1 MDILFQKTTCY
12 FNEYS
17 SPDRLKFISNFDGS
31 AGTSNNFKNKNYLFV
46 DGDTLYKKS
55 QSGKTLI

>member
-1 MDILFQKTTCY
+1 MMTY

-31 AGTSNNFKNKNYLFV
+31 AGLAIILKNKNYLFV
-46 DGDTLYKKS
+46 DGR
-55 QSGKTLI
+55 